1 MYSYFM
7 KVLFVCSGNIGRSQ
21 MAMEYFKKFSHDETA
36 SAGTR
41 VTAENERIGIRED
54 AQNVLEAMREDG
66 IEMSSNTRTSL
77 TPDMLNSFDKVIV
90 MAEPDRTPEWL
101 SSNPKFE
108 YWEIPNVNGMPIEQ
122 LRIVR
127 DNIKQKVRKLAQQ

>member
-1 MYSYFM
+1 MN
-7 KVLFVCSGNIGRSQ
+7 VLFVCSGNIGRSQ
-21 MAMEYFKKFSHDETA
+21 MAMEYFKTLSDGKTA

-41 VTAENERIGIRED
+41 VTVEDEKIGDRDD

-66 IEMSSNTRTSL
+66 INMASNTRTTL
-77 TPDMLNSFDKVIV
+77 APEMLNDFDKVIV

-101 SSNPKFE
+101 SSSPKFE

-127 DNIKQKVRKLAQQ
+127 DDIKSRVRQLTQQ